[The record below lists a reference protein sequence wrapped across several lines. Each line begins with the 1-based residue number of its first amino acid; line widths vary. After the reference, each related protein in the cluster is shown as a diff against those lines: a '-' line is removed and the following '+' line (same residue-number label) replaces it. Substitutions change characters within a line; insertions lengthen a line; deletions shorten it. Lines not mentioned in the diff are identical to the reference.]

1 MKGSRT
7 GRNVIK
13 QRILTGLIALPLLIL
28 FIWFASPLF
37 FQALIWVV
45 GGIGL
50 WEFVRMT
57 LPEER
62 EMVRRLATAGGVLLL
77 ILFCRQDFLLAMGG
91 MTGLFLAFA
100 IWFLFRFRDLETVM
114 QHHALVFLGYLYV
127 GGLLAHL
134 VFLRELPLGREWIYL
149 TLLVTMSSDTL
160 AYFVGR
166 FLGRRKLYPAISPNK
181 SIEGALGGLAGA
193 VGGAL
198 IAKAWFMPGLGI
210 LACLVLGVLLGSL
223 AQVGDLFE
231 SMLKRGFKVKD
242 SGGII
247 PGHGGI
253 LDRLDSLLFVF
264 PPAYYYA
271 LYFPAG

>member
-1 MKGSRT
+1 MKGFRI
-7 GRNVIK
+7 GRSVIK
-13 QRILTGLIALPLLIL
+13 QRILTGLVALPLLVL
-28 FIWFASPLF
+28 FIWFASPFF
-37 FQALIWVV
+37 FQVLIWAV

-50 WEFVRMT
+50 WEFFRMT

-62 EMVRRLATAGGVLLL
+62 GMERRLATAGGVVLL
-77 ILFCRQDFLLAMGG
+77 ILFCRQDFVLAMGG
-91 MTGLFLAFA
+91 MTVLFLAFA

-127 GGLLAHL
+127 CGLLAHL
-134 VFLRELPLGREWIYL
+134 AFLRGLPLGREWIYL

-166 FLGRRKLYPAISPNK
+166 SLGRRKLYPAISPNK
-181 SIEGALGGLAGA
+181 SIEGAMGGLAGA
-193 VGGAL
+193 LGGAL
-198 IAKAWFMPGLGI
+198 IAKAWFLPGLGV
-210 LACLVLGVLLGSL
+210 LECLVLAVLLGPL
-223 AQVGDLFE
+223 AQIGDLFE
-231 SMLKRGFKVKD
+231 SMLKRSFQVKD

-264 PPAYYYA
+264 PPAYYCA